1 MCISEKAKVVS
12 EGHLF
17 SYLLAG
23 MLSVL
28 LIQLLLWSLWST
40 ETFAIFSLI
49 ASPPFTM
56 ESLNATETEEP
67 KQAFTVPLDLD
78 LETTETDPV
87 TDGGIQTSSQ
97 IAITSTVT
105 PALDNVTDGVE
116 NKIKQ
121 RELTT
126 RSNEHRQPISWNAFN
141 MNITENSLHAVDSA
155 PKDIG
160 NNSTLLLI
168 QDTNNEQPDPFL
180 VIPME
185 NTTEEKQCICNIPGP
200 TGQKGDKGDSGEP
213 GELGPQGLEGII
225 GDNGPKGDT
234 GSKGDKGEMGSPG
247 VKGEPG
253 ETCALC
259 EIGNIV
265 DQGIPGN
272 DGAIRLQGD
281 KGEPGEKGRKGQMG
295 PKGSPGE
302 KGNIGTNGIPGIPG
316 ETGLQGLMGQ
326 RGLTGSKGDR
336 GMPGPIGP
344 QGYRGPAGVP
354 GKKGEKGQRG
364 SQNELDNIAFS
375 VAFRGNRNSISPGQ
389 PIRFD
394 KVFVNDNKPYSV
406 NSGMF
411 VASVEGVYF
420 FSYHLSPLHPPLVAG
435 LVHNGRIVLQTQ
447 ARQSERNACQ
457 VSGSVLL
464 HLREDDEVWLQV
476 LSIGQNEFIFDETD
490 SLFSGF
496 ILYSLED

>member
-1 MCISEKAKVVS
+1 
-12 EGHLF
+12 
-17 SYLLAG
+17 

-40 ETFAIFSLI
+40 ETSAIFSLT

-78 LETTETDPV
+78 LETSETDPV
-87 TDGGIQTSSQ
+87 TDGEIQTSSQ
-97 IAITSTVT
+97 TAVTSTVT

-116 NKIKQ
+116 NNIKQ
-121 RELTT
+121 EELTT
-126 RSNEHRQPISWNAFN
+126 RSNEQRQPISWNVFN
-141 MNITENSLHAVDSA
+141 MNITESSLHAEDSA

-160 NNSTLLLI
+160 NNSTLLPIL
-168 QDTNNEQPDPFL
+168 DTNKAYPFDEQPGSFL
-180 VIPME
+180 EIPME
-185 NTTEEKQCICNIPGP
+185 NTTEEKQCFCNIPGP
-200 TGQKGDKGDSGEP
+200 AGQKGDKGDRGEP

-225 GDNGPKGDT
+225 GDYGPIGEA
-234 GSKGDKGEMGSPG
+234 GSKGDKGEMGPPG

-259 EIGNIV
+259 EKG

-272 DGAIRLQGD
+272 NGAIALQGD

-302 KGNIGTNGIPGIPG
+302 RGNKGTNGIPGTPG
-316 ETGLQGLMGQ
+316 ETGLQGLIGQ
-326 RGLTGSKGDR
+326 RGLTGPKGDR
-336 GMPGPIGP
+336 GMPGAIGL
-344 QGYRGPAGVP
+344 QGYRGPAGIP
-354 GKKGEKGQRG
+354 GIKGEKGQKG
-364 SQNELDNIAFS
+364 SQKEHDNIAFS
-375 VAFRGNRNSISPGQ
+375 VAFRGSRNSLSPGQ

-394 KVFVNDNKPYSV
+394 KVFVNENKPYSI

-420 FSYHLSPLHPPLVAG
+420 FSYHLSH
-435 LVHNGRIVLQTQ
+435 HT
-447 ARQSERNACQ
+447 
-457 VSGSVLL
+457 
-464 HLREDDEVWLQV
+464 
-476 LSIGQNEFIFDETD
+476 IF
-490 SLFSGF
+490 
-496 ILYSLED
+496 